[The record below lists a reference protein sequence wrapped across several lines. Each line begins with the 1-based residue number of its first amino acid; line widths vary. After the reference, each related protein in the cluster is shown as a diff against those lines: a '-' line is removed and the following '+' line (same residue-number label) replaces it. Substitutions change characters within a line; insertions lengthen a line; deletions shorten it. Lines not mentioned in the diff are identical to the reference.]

1 MFDRRL
7 IQNFDW
13 VLMVLL
19 LFLAAISI
27 LNLYSA
33 TYAIR
38 EVGGAQVFAK
48 QIYWFLIGFFVF
60 LLMTTFNYY
69 SAVCGKGHIRLTEVV
84 EPGTHLLST
93 VRTGKDCHFDGTC
106 QVFQ

>member
-13 VLMVLL
+13 ILLVLL
-19 LFLAAISI
+19 ALLATISI

-38 EVGGAQVFAK
+38 DVGGSQVVVK
-48 QIYWFLIGFFVF
+48 QIYWILIGFAV
-60 LLMTTFNYY
+60 LLFMTTFN
-69 SAVCGKGHIRLTEVV
+69 SR
-84 EPGTHLLST
+84 
-93 VRTGKDCHFDGTC
+93 
-106 QVFQ
+106 

>member
-13 VLMVLL
+13 VLMLLL

-38 EVGGAQVFAK
+38 EVGGAQVFANR
-48 QIYWFLIGFFVF
+48 Y
-60 LLMTTFNYY
+60 
-69 SAVCGKGHIRLTEVV
+69 
-84 EPGTHLLST
+84 
-93 VRTGKDCHFDGTC
+93 TGS
-106 QVFQ
+106 